1 MANQDNIS
9 VYVAYALPEHQD
21 LVCVQLPAN
30 STVEQ
35 AINKSL
41 ILQKYSDIDLNDIEV
56 GIYGKIVQTTQLL
69 HDQDRVEIYRPL
81 AMDPMHAR
89 RMRAGI

>member
-1 MANQDNIS
+1 MANEQKIS
-9 VYVAYALPEHQD
+9 VYVAYAFAQD
-21 LVCVQLPAN
+21 QEIICVELAAN

-41 ILQKYSDIDLNDIEV
+41 ILQKHSEINLDDIEV
-56 GIYGKIVQTTQLL
+56 GIYGKIVQNTQPL
-69 HDQDRVEIYRPL
+69 HDQDRVEIYRQL
-81 AMDPMHAR
+81 TMDPMHAR

>member
-1 MANQDNIS
+1 MANEQKIS
-9 VYVAYALPEHQD
+9 VYVAYAFAQD
-21 LVCVQLPAN
+21 QEIICVELAAN

-41 ILQKYSDIDLNDIEV
+41 ILQKHSEINLDDIEV
-56 GIYGKIVQTTQLL
+56 GIYGKIVQNTQPL

-81 AMDPMHAR
+81 TMDPMHAR